1 MDIVLRIM
9 RHIVVDDQRHIC
21 HIDAAGN
28 HIGGYQHVYL
38 SVPEIEHHLVAF
50 VLLQVRMHGMRVDLQ
65 AAQRAREIFDPL
77 FLAGED
83 DHFL

>member
-1 MDIVLRIM
+1 MDVIFRIM
-9 RHIVVDDQRHIC
+9 RHIVVDDQRHIR

-38 SVPEIEHHLVAF
+38 SVPEIEHHLIAF
-50 VLLQVRMHGMRVDLQ
+50 VLLKVRMHRMCIDLQ
-65 AAQRAREIFDPL
+65 AAQRAREIFDAL

>member
-9 RHIVVDDQRHIC
+9 RYVVVDDQRHIR

-38 SVPEIEHHLVAF
+38 SVPEIEHHLFAF

-65 AAQRAREIFDPL
+65 AAQHARQIFDPL
-77 FLAGED
+77 FLASED

>member
-9 RHIVVDDQRHIC
+9 RHIVVDDQRHIR

-28 HIGGYQHVYL
+28 HIGRYQHVYL
-38 SVPEIEHHLVAF
+38 SVPEIEHHLIAL

-65 AAQRAREIFDPL
+65 AAQHAREIFDPL

>member
-9 RHIVVDDQRHIC
+9 RHIVVDDQRHIR

-28 HIGGYQHVYL
+28 HIGCYQHIYL
-38 SVPEIEHHLVAF
+38 SVPEIEHHLIAF

-65 AAQRAREIFDPL
+65 AAQHARQVFHSL